1 MPLLQVSVQKL
12 EVNTFYNTKD
22 FFPFLEY
29 LLLKRFLKVRLQG
42 NGWKLKF
49 TLAKGRSQNKTKQ
62 QNNFILIA
70 LWWLEHMFS
79 VDSEFS
85 QIPSSYL
92 RNIL

>member
-12 EVNTFYNTKD
+12 EVNTFHNTKD
-22 FFPFLEY
+22 FFPFLEC